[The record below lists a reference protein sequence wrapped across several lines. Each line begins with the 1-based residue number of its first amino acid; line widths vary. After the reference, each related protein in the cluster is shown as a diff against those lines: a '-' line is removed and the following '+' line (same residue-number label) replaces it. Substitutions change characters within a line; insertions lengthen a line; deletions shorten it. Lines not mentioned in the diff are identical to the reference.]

1 MKKVKKILN
10 IFFMF
15 WIFIIILF
23 VSILIEFEET
33 ELEDWQKQILA
44 EQMIQ

>member
-1 MKKVKKILN
+1 MKKIKKTLN
-10 IFFMF
+10 ILFMF

-33 ELEDWQKQILA
+33 ELEECQKQIFA

>member
-33 ELEDWQKQILA
+33 ELEEWQKQILA

>member
-10 IFFMF
+10 ILFMF